1 MNKSTYP
8 NTGQFRWR
16 YLGLAALLAT
26 GMAAAPA
33 ADANAVTLTPFGT
46 VGVGAGINEHWVQVI
61 STWQGPSYNSSQST
75 ATELDGISS
84 IADANAA
91 LALSPTAPGVMASVS
106 GVYSGPINYAN
117 AIFNT
122 DPNSQP
128 QYGTG
133 TLPPLFTSS
142 TAASTQINYAGNLW
156 GYVDVPTAGL
166 YNFGVLADD
175 GFSFALSGANGIGE
189 SMSLDGLNP
198 RTYTYFGQNLN
209 LAAGLYQYDLVG
221 YNRLQN
227 GVVRLLMGSATGTWN
242 PTTIPGGDFYTSV
255 SAVPLPASMGLFG
268 FGLVAL
274 LGVAVRARRRSV
286 DGAGTR
292 EI

>member
-1 MNKSTYP
+1 MTKSTYP
-8 NTGQFRWR
+8 NTKRFGWR
-16 YLGLAALLAT
+16 YLWLVVLLTAGT
-26 GMAAAPA
+26 VAAPA
-33 ADANAVTLTPFGT
+33 ADASVITLTPFGT
-46 VGVGAGINEHWVQVI
+46 VGAGAGINEHWVQVT
-61 STWQGPSYNSSQST
+61 STWEGPSYNSCLCT
-75 ATELDGISS
+75 DTELDGISS

-91 LALSPTAPGVMASVS
+91 LGLSSGAPGYVAGVS
-106 GVYSGPINYAN
+106 GVYAGPINYAN
-117 AIFNT
+117 ELFNT

-142 TAASTQINYAGNLW
+142 TAGSTEINYAGNLW

-175 GFSFALSGANGIGE
+175 GFSFTLSGANGIGA

-198 RTYTYFGQNLN
+198 RTYTYFNQNLS

-227 GVVRLLMGSATGTWN
+227 GVVRLLMGSATGAWN

-255 SAVPLPASMGLFG
+255 SAVPLPASAGLFG
-268 FGLVAL
+268 FGLLGL
-274 LGVAVRARRRSV
+274 LGVAVGAGRRCDTARRRK
-286 DGAGTR
+286 
-292 EI
+292 I

>member
-1 MNKSTYP
+1 MNKSAYP
-8 NTGQFRWR
+8 NTRQFRWR
-16 YLGLAALLAT
+16 YHGVAVLLAA
-26 GMAAAPA
+26 GMAAVPV
-33 ADANAVTLTPFGT
+33 ANASVVTLVPFGT
-46 VGVGAGINEHWVQVI
+46 VGAGAGINEHWVQVT
-61 STWQGPSYNSSQST
+61 SSWQGPSYNPSLST

-91 LALSPTAPGVMASVS
+91 LGLTPGEPGYVAGVS
-106 GVYSGPINYAN
+106 GVYTGPINYAN
-117 AIFNT
+117 ELFNT

-142 TAASTQINYAGNLW
+142 TAGSTEIDYAGNLW
-156 GYVDVPTAGL
+156 GYVNVPTAGL

-175 GFSFALSGANGIGE
+175 GFSFTLSGANGIGE
-189 SMSLDGLNP
+189 SMSLDGLNS

-242 PTTIPGGDFYTSV
+242 PTTIPGGDYYTSV

-268 FGLVAL
+268 FGFLGL
-274 LGVAVRARRRSV
+274 LAVAVGTERRRDAV
-286 DGAGTR
+286 RGQ